1 MKNRENQRTK
11 KIKERRKMQKRQRKR
26 KKIGGKTFDKKYNP
40 LNKKRQNKQ
49 SWDVEEGLFYISPR
63 LQASKGEM
71 VH

>member
-1 MKNRENQRTK
+1 MKNRENQRKK
-11 KIKERRKMQKRQRKR
+11 KIKEGKCRKGKEKE
-26 KKIGGKTFDKKYNP
+26 KIGGETFDKKYNP